1 MDWEQQYPNGE
12 SPRQFYERVKTAW
25 ITFKKATKDLN
36 GNTLL
41 VTHGGVID
49 VILCYENGKIY
60 TNKYQT
66 YVIGNAEI
74 ICINNIGA
82 YIE

>member
-1 MDWEQQYPNGE
+1 MLKEKAKKRISRIILEFIGLG
-12 SPRQFYERVKTAW
+12 AA